1 MSFNGSDIFGSG
13 WYDESTGKLKVLAKY
28 IRRFEKV
35 LAVFKK

>member
-1 MSFNGSDIFGSG
+1 MENSG

-35 LAVFKK
+35 LAIFSK